1 MSGRNE
7 YTMHIERKISIGNIQ
22 DKIKQSD
29 YTKNL
34 SGEERISL
42 LEELRYD
49 LGKFLNYDY
58 SGRFKRSLSVVER
71 EKR

>member
-1 MSGRNE
+1 MQIKRTLTIG
-7 YTMHIERKISIGNIQ
+7 HID
-22 DKIKQSD
+22 DKVKQSD

-49 LGKFLNYDY
+49 LAKLQGYDY
-58 SGRFKRSLSVVER
+58 SGKFER
-71 EKR
+71 TLTIIEPENH

>member
-1 MSGRNE
+1 MK
-7 YTMHIERKISIGNIQ
+7 IERKNSFGSIN
-22 DKIKQSD
+22 DDIKQSE

-49 LGKFLNYDY
+49 LGKFFDFDY
-58 SGRFKRSLSVVER
+58 SGRFKRVLSVVER
-71 EKR
+71 EQR

>member
-1 MSGRNE
+1 MF
-7 YTMHIERKISIGNIQ
+7 IERKISIGHINE
-22 DKIKQSD
+22 KVKQSD

-42 LEELRYD
+42 LEELRHD

-58 SGRFKRSLSVVER
+58 SRRFERSLSVIKR